1 MRGFA
6 TTTMLVLAVAGLS
19 ACNRNKAANNSTTAN
34 TVAAPA
40 ASAPTPDQAMD
51 PAIFRA
57 AMAEQCAQTVRAQ
70 PAVPA
75 EMDVA
80 GICSCATEA
89 TLGGRSDPFA
99 FTQTPEGQQVFNQA
113 LNQCL
118 QQSLGAG
125 AASPAAEGAE
135 DGADAPE

>member
-1 MRGFA
+1 MRAFV
-6 TTTMLVLAVAGLS
+6 TTTMLVLTVAGLS
-19 ACNRNKAANNSTTAN
+19 ACNRNKAANNSTTTN

-40 ASAPTPDQAMD
+40 AAAPTPDQAMD
-51 PAIFRA
+51 PAVFRA

-70 PAVPA
+70 PGVPA
-75 EMDVA
+75 GIDVS

-118 QQSLGAG
+118 QQSLGG
-125 AASPAAEGAE
+125 AAAPAEGAGDSE
-135 DGADAPE
+135 AEQE